1 MPFLRKSIREALTF
15 ISIAQAMDQRVMGS
29 MLSLRLGTIAGAS
42 SNTGFL
48 RKE

>member
-1 MPFLRKSIREALTF
+1 MPFLRESIREALTF
-15 ISIAQAMDQRVMGS
+15 IGIAQAMDQRVMWS

-42 SNTGFL
+42 SKTSSL